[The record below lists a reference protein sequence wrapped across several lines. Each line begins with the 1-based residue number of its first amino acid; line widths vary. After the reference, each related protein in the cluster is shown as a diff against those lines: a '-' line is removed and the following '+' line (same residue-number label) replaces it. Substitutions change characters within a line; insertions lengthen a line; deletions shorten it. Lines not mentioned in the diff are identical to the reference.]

1 MATESPSKTWKER
14 LLYTQARDD
23 RSRMVAVVNNAIL
36 HLHPSN
42 VPAPAIRFTYTW
54 GLGGIATVLAAM
66 LGLTGLLLMF
76 RYDARVDYAYT
87 SIQVLEAQVMFGS
100 LFRAVHHWSANL
112 LVVTAFLHLL
122 RVTFTAGYK
131 QGRTMNW
138 LIGIGLLVL
147 VLAAN
152 FTGYLLPWDQLAYW
166 AITVSTTL
174 LSYIPRIGEWLSR
187 FLLGGPQVGQGA
199 LSNFFAL
206 HVVVIPLITVLMMAY
221 HFWKVRKNGGLSQP
235 IQREAVRVERL
246 TTIPHLVR
254 REAAVGLT
262 VLAAVITFAMWVP
275 APLQQIANPL
285 HSPNPAKAAWYFAG
299 LQELLLHM
307 HPLPAIALV
316 ALVLVGL
323 ISLPWLDR
331 KAGDIGLYF
340 RSPVG
345 KLTALI
351 GAVTA
356 AYLIPALVVL
366 DEYWL
371 DLPGAL
377 PDLPDAVTSG
387 WLPFT
392 ASILGLLA
400 IYGGLRLVSYKGRKA
415 NHSEALL
422 GLFTFLMT
430 SLVALTI
437 IGVFLRGANMALV
450 LTL

>member
-1 MATESPSKTWKER
+1 M
-14 LLYTQARDD
+14 
-23 RSRMVAVVNNAIL
+23 
-36 HLHPSN
+36 
-42 VPAPAIRFTYTW
+42 
-54 GLGGIATVLAAM
+54 
-66 LGLTGLLLMF
+66 
-76 RYDARVDYAYT
+76 
-87 SIQVLEAQVMFGS
+87 
-100 LFRAVHHWSANL
+100 
-112 LVVTAFLHLL
+112 
-122 RVTFTAGYK
+122 
-131 QGRTMNW
+131 
-138 LIGIGLLVL
+138 
-147 VLAAN
+147 
-152 FTGYLLPWDQLAYW
+152 
-166 AITVSTTL
+166 
-174 LSYIPRIGEWLSR
+174 
-187 FLLGGPQVGQGA
+187 
-199 LSNFFAL
+199 
-206 HVVVIPLITVLMMAY
+206 
-221 HFWKVRKNGGLSQP
+221 
-235 IQREAVRVERL
+235 RVERL

-262 VLAAVITFAMWVP
+262 VLAAVTTFAMWVP

-307 HPLPAIALV
+307 HPLTAIALV

-400 IYGGLRLVSYKGRKA
+400 IYGGLRLVRYKGQRA

-437 IGVFLRGANMALV
+437 IGVFFRGANMALV

>member
-1 MATESPSKTWKER
+1 
-14 LLYTQARDD
+14 
-23 RSRMVAVVNNAIL
+23 
-36 HLHPSN
+36 
-42 VPAPAIRFTYTW
+42 
-54 GLGGIATVLAAM
+54 
-66 LGLTGLLLMF
+66 
-76 RYDARVDYAYT
+76 
-87 SIQVLEAQVMFGS
+87 MFGS

-122 RVTFTAGYK
+122 RVFFTGSYK

-138 LIGIGLLVL
+138 LIGIALLVL

-174 LSYIPRIGEWLSR
+174 LSYIPQIGEWLSR

-206 HVVVIPLITVLMMAY
+206 HVVVIPLITVSMMAY

-235 IQREAVRVERL
+235 IHKEGVRVERL

-254 REAAVGLT
+254 RELAVGLA
-262 VLAAVITFAMWVP
+262 VLAAVISFAMWVP

-307 HPLPAIALV
+307 HPLSAIALV
-316 ALVLVGL
+316 ALVLVGM

-331 KAGDIGLYF
+331 KDGDIGLYF

-345 KLTALI
+345 RITALI

-356 AYLIPALVVL
+356 AYLIPVLVVV

-377 PDLPDAVTSG
+377 PSVPDVITNG
-387 WLPFT
+387 WLPFIFST
-392 ASILGLLA
+392 LALLA
-400 IYGGLRLVSYKGRKA
+400 IYGLMRLVRYKGQKA

-430 SLVALTI
+430 GLVVLTI
-437 IGVFLRGANMALV
+437 IGVFFRGANMALV
-450 LTL
+450 LTF